1 MYTSSTPGH
10 SVVDAPMVGRATE
23 LERVLSAVDNT
34 IAVGQVRL
42 VMLAGE
48 PGVGKTRLARESLAR
63 AHALGV
69 RGFRG
74 KCFEQH
80 TVAPFLPFAEPFAA
94 ALAEAPPQ
102 PSLKLRRSS
111 RRNYV
116 NDGRS
121 WRRSFLSSALCPA
134 GRPRR
139 RNYKSFA
146 RQRLSCTHSLRSTRL
161 LCSWRTYTGRTARVL
176 ACCCTWAAT
185 CVM

>member
-74 KCFEQH
+74 QCFEQH

-94 ALAEAPPQ
+94 ALAEAPPELQ
-102 PSLKLRRSS
+102 AELRARWPELAQIIPELGTLP
-111 RRNYV
+111 RGQAQETQLQVFRAAAAV
-116 NDGRS
+116 
-121 WRRSFLSSALCPA
+121 LHALA
-134 GRPRR
+134 
-139 RNYKSFA
+139 A
-146 RQRLSCTHSLRSTRL
+146 VT
-161 LCSWRTYTGRTARVL
+161 TYTGRTARVL
-176 ACCCTWAAT
+176 ACCCTWAVT
-185 CVM
+185 CV